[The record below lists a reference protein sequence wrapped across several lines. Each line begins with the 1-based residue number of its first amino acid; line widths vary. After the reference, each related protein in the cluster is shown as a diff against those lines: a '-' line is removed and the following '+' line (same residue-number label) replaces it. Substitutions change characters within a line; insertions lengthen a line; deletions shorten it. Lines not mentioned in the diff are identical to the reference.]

1 MAKPIVDGIE
11 RDLEG
16 QASVVRLSVLSN
28 VGAQAAQRY
37 SVRSVPTLLVFDAQ
51 GRLVEQRAG
60 LPDRGRIVSSVRGL
74 SH

>member
-51 GRLVEQRAG
+51 GRLVEQRVG
-60 LPDRGRIVSSVRGL
+60 LPDRGHIVSNVRGL